1 VVHRD
6 DSRICHDRPGERAA
20 AHDRLSL
27 AHLSQVV
34 ITSVD
39 RDDLPDGGAFQFV
52 RCSEAMLMPG
62 AAAALAAALTYISR
76 ITVGKAGLTKDCVL
90 KGNALFGL
98 GKRQFG
104 SLI

>member
-1 VVHRD
+1 MIGQGSAQPRT
-6 DSRICHDRPGERAA
+6 IGCHWHTSPR
-20 AHDRLSL
+20 
-27 AHLSQVV
+27 VV

-90 KGNALFGL
+90 KGTAFFGL

-104 SLI
+104 FLI